1 MLLNLLMEEYKHAI
15 IVRSVVRTFTA
26 QNMPEEEFSLTHI
39 FPYKD
44 RIIDYVLIQ
53 ENTGKISPY
62 SSTFY
67 AVFSWCFL
75 NYGLLNN
82 SLWFFCFFFI
92 KSENKLLEQKLIILF
107 RMLYLFIVRRKILVT
122 MIYCY

>member
-1 MLLNLLMEEYKHAI
+1 MLLNLFLLMEECKHAI
-15 IVRSVVRTFTA
+15 IVRFIVRTFTP
-26 QNMPEEEFSLTHI
+26 QNMPEYEFSLTRI

-67 AVFSWCFL
+67 AVLS
-75 NYGLLNN
+75 
-82 SLWFFCFFFI
+82 
-92 KSENKLLEQKLIILF
+92 
-107 RMLYLFIVRRKILVT
+107 
-122 MIYCY
+122 